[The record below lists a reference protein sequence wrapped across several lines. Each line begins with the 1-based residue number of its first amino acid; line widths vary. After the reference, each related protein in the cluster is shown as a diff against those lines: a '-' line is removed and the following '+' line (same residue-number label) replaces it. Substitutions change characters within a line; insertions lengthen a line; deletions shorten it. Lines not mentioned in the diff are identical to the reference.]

1 MTTLTDELERF
12 RQQMLE
18 DARENEVELVR
29 LAADLEKAEM
39 GLIAQLRSVIQAHE
53 QRREMFMAELRAFAG
68 RLAIPNANQIAPALS
83 HRRRWPRL
91 GYASGKLAG
100 HGSERREICEL
111 GWDASHLR
119 CRLAV
124 GKSCAHAIKRCA
136 RCQCSKSKA
145 PRSAVGSQSPT

>member
-29 LAADLEKAEM
+29 LAADLEKAEI
-39 GLIAQLRSVIQAHE
+39 GPDCATS
-53 QRREMFMAELRAFAG
+53 QRHPGPRAETRNVHGRAARVCRPDG
-68 RLAIPNANQIAPALS
+68 TTKYHPSLTGTES
-83 HRRRWPRL
+83 SSRWPRL

-111 GWDASHLR
+111 
-119 CRLAV
+119 
-124 GKSCAHAIKRCA
+124 A
-136 RCQCSKSKA
+136 RN
-145 PRSAVGSQSPT
+145 TL

>member
-53 QRREMFMAELRAFAG
+53 QRRETFMAELRAFAG
-68 RLAIPNANQIAPALS
+68 RLAIPNANQIAPPLS
-83 HRRRWPRL
+83 HRADGRDWDTRAVSWKNPDP
-91 GYASGKLAG
+91 SGEKFAN
-100 HGSERREICEL
+100 
-111 GWDASHLR
+111 
-119 CRLAV
+119 
-124 GKSCAHAIKRCA
+124 
-136 RCQCSKSKA
+136 
-145 PRSAVGSQSPT
+145 

>member
-53 QRREMFMAELRAFAG
+53 QRRDMFMAELRTFAG
-68 RLAIPNANQIAPALS
+68 RLAIPNTAQASPPLS
-83 HRRRWPRL
+83 HRADGRDWDKRAVSWQNT
-91 GYASGKLAG
+91 GASGDTFAN
-100 HGSERREICEL
+100 
-111 GWDASHLR
+111 
-119 CRLAV
+119 
-124 GKSCAHAIKRCA
+124 
-136 RCQCSKSKA
+136 
-145 PRSAVGSQSPT
+145 